1 MTDYESNLKHLKQR
15 PKGLIADKAE
25 VLQQI
30 SLLSARLEAINTS
43 LGMGAAALENQKKL
57 LAESERAKDELETA
71 CKTAEKTLFELYGNY
86 KPAAS
91 TEEIARGLDTLAKR
105 RSN

>member
-1 MTDYESNLKHLKQR
+1 MR
-15 PKGLIADKAE
+15 PADKRALAE
-25 VLQQI
+25 YEKKLKALETEAERLNTDKADVLQQI

-71 CKTAEKTLFELYGNY
+71 CKTAEKRFLSFTAIIN
-86 KPAAS
+86 PQRA
-91 TEEIARGLDTLAKR
+91 
-105 RSN
+105 